1 MESPWL
7 FSEILNLPLCKNKK
21 ELVNR
26 HIDLLL
32 TEYDDRY
39 ASIVFRK
46 QLCLYLK
53 GEKNSAAFK
62 QTALKITSAKELKKI
77 CYDFF
82 AESEK
87 TEKN

>member
-1 MESPWL
+1 M
-7 FSEILNLPLCKNKK
+7 
-21 ELVNR
+21 
-26 HIDLLL
+26 

-39 ASIVFRK
+39 AAIVFRK

-62 QTALKITSAKELKKI
+62 QAALKITSAKELKKI